1 MRFWILAALL
11 CWIGISHAD
20 VKIDLNVKDG
30 EVIKQVFRL
39 QATVQSDKL
48 VEKVEFIINDRL
60 REVARSTPYTFE
72 WDTIADAEGEHTLE
86 VVATTEGG
94 ATKNLKLKVKVD
106 NEVAL
111 GAEHHFEQARD
122 LFAEGKIQEAVY
134 AARIALKA
142 RSEFKDARILL
153 IQALLRL
160 NRFEAADNAVEDL
173 IRAFPDAPEGYRFR
187 AAAALRRAR
196 GSADEI
202 KFIGTAIENQRKVL
216 DFQIREADNAG
227 TTVDALARRAELAIQ
242 DGDLDKATDLFFTC
256 VQRDENNILYRNRL
270 AQVHLKAG
278 RYQDVIVVT
287 GAAIRRNIAD
297 AYTYTV
303 LGMTY
308 ALQGKSRESETAFAK
323 AEQMKANYPPALIA
337 QAHLALM
344 NNKTSQA
351 ARLLGRVQTEGYS
364 SPELSLLLAWVWSN
378 SREFDRARDQF
389 WRTVEMNPLFVEIYA
404 LRAMEN
410 LIDGLNPRKGDLIDV
425 GKEWFEIALK
435 AQPSFGP
442 AIFGGELA
450 GAVSVYEVKRD
461 SGSGP
466 SAQDRER
473 ALQQVN
479 NLLKKVRE
487 AAWAHL
493 CAAMI
498 LDQYGLITEADK
510 LIAKANQMDKE
521 RIDSLRV
528 PDMPRGLRLL
538 QQIMFP
544 PQIPNP

>member
-1 MRFWILAALL
+1 MRFSLVAALL
-11 CWIGISHAD
+11 CWIGISHVD

-39 QATVQSDKL
+39 EATVQSDKL

-86 VVATTEGG
+86 IVATTEGG
-94 ATKNLKLKVKVD
+94 ATKSLKLKIKVD

-111 GAEHHFEQARD
+111 GAEHHYEQARD
-122 LFAEGKIQEAVY
+122 LFAEGKVQEAIY
-134 AARIALKA
+134 SARIALKA
-142 RSEFKDARILL
+142 RSEFKEARILL

-196 GSADEI
+196 GSTDETKRI
-202 KFIGTAIENQRKVL
+202 STAIENQRKVL
-216 DFQIREADNAG
+216 GFHIKEADQAG
-227 TTVDALARRAELAIQ
+227 TTVEALARRAELALQ

-256 VQRDENNILYRNRL
+256 MQRDENNILYRNRL
-270 AQVHLKAG
+270 AQMHLKAG

-287 GAAIRRNIAD
+287 AAAIRRNIAD

-303 LGMTY
+303 LGMAY
-308 ALQGKSRESETAFAK
+308 ALQGKSPESETAFAK

-351 ARLLGRVQTEGYS
+351 ARLLARAQAEGYS

-389 WRTVEMNPLFVEIYA
+389 WRTVEMNPLFAEIYA

-410 LIDGLNPRKGDLIDV
+410 LIDGLNPRKSDLISVAGD
-425 GKEWFEIALK
+425 WFKTALV
-435 AQPSFGP
+435 AQPSFAP
-442 AIFGGELA
+442 AMMGQYLFPAVLLYVAKREAGEI
-450 GAVSVYEVKRD
+450 VTHN
-461 SGSGP
+461 
-466 SAQDRER
+466 RER
-473 ALQQVN
+473 IKKQVEDS
-479 NLLKKVRE
+479 LKKVPE
-487 AAWAHL
+487 AAWAYL

-498 LDQYGLITEADK
+498 LDQYGYSTEADK
-510 LIAKANQMDKE
+510 LIMKAHQMDKE

-538 QQIMFP
+538 QQMMFP